1 MTVSESLTRDEKVPL
16 WRQIAR
22 QIEQDIRSQVLRPGD
37 KLPTEWELTRRFGV
51 NRHTVRRA
59 LAALA
64 ESGAV
69 RAEQGRGTFVQEGLL
84 DYPITRKTRFS
95 ATIRSQSREPEGK
108 LLHVTEEKASG
119 RIAAALELEPGAM
132 VISFQVLRRADG
144 HPISFGTHI
153 FEHARFPTI
162 AAAFRETQSVTDALQ
177 ASGVTDFS
185 RQRTSV
191 SARLPS
197 PEEMRVLQVAKS
209 RPLLV
214 TESVDVD
221 GEGRPVA
228 ISIARFPADRVQ
240 LIFEP

>member
-1 MTVSESLTRDEKVPL
+1 MTVVEVLIRGEGVPL

-22 QIEQDIRSQVLRPGD
+22 QIEHDIRSNVLRPGD

-95 ATIRSQSREPEGK
+95 ATIRSQAKEPKGY
-108 LLHVTEEKASG
+108 VIDIAEERAG
-119 RIAAALELEPGAM
+119 PRIAASLEIEPGT
-132 VISFQVLRRADG
+132 VVCRLGVLRRADG
-144 HPISFGTHI
+144 HPISLTTHI
-153 FEHARFPTI
+153 FEKARFPRLVQDYRDTG
-162 AAAFRETQSVTDALQ
+162 SLTDALRE
-177 ASGVTDFS
+177 AGVADFS
-185 RQRTSV
+185 RLRTQV
-191 SARLPS
+191 TARLPS
-197 PEEMRVLQVAKS
+197 PEETRLLHVTKT

-221 GEGRPVA
+221 SAGLPIG
-228 ISIARFPADRVQ
+228 IGIARFPADRVQ
-240 LIFEP
+240 LVFEP